1 MTTTPMSTT
10 ETPKLDSMEVAVPAA
25 VVAQCRASCA
35 AEPAAIG
42 TAVGAAFQKIDAF
55 VKASA
60 IATCGAPRVVYTEWS
75 PNGVQFTAAV
85 PVRDVPRGVVDT
97 ADVSIASVPECTA
110 LRFVH
115 RGPYREIRNTYDRIE
130 AWLRERGG
138 IRTAADWARY
148 SPMWEEYLN
157 DPATTREPDL
167 VTRIY
172 LTLR

>member
-1 MTTTPMSTT
+1 
-10 ETPKLDSMEVAVPAA
+10 MEVTVPAV
-25 VVAQCRASCA
+25 VVAQCRASSA
-35 AEPAAIG
+35 AEPTAIG
-42 TAVGAAFQKIDAF
+42 AAVGSAFEKIDAF
-55 VKASA
+55 VKAKA

-75 PNGVQFTAAV
+75 PTGVRFTAAV

-97 ADVSIASVPECTA
+97 AEVSIAAVPECTA

-115 RGPYREIRNTYDRIE
+115 RGPYREIRNTYDQIE
-130 AWLRERGG
+130 GWLRARGG
-138 IRTAADWARY
+138 IKTAADWARY

-157 DPATTREPDL
+157 DPGTTPESEL

>member
-1 MTTTPMSTT
+1 MTTTQI
-10 ETPKLDSMEVAVPAA
+10 PKLESMEVAVPAA

-35 AEPAAIG
+35 AEPAAIA

-55 VKASA
+55 VKANA

-75 PNGVQFTAAV
+75 PTRVQFTAAM
-85 PVRDVPRGVVDT
+85 PIRDIPPSVADT
-97 ADVSIASVPECTA
+97 ADVSIASVPECSA

-115 RGPYREIRNTYDRIE
+115 RGPYREIRSTYDRIE
-130 AWLRERGG
+130 AWLRDRGG

-157 DPATTREPDL
+157 DPATTPQSEL